1 MSRETDLINGL
12 FLFVDVAAERI
23 KTDSNIIF
31 PVLDIPLYE
40 ILSLFV
46 KSMFVFFTTV
56 QVEIVLAWTN
66 ALVFC
71 CFNGEFEWL
80 QGYPQWL

>member
-40 ILSLFV
+40 KLSV
-46 KSMFVFFTTV
+46 HICEVNVRFFYYSTSGNRSRV
-56 QVEIVLAWTN
+56 D
-66 ALVFC
+66 
-71 CFNGEFEWL
+71 
-80 QGYPQWL
+80 